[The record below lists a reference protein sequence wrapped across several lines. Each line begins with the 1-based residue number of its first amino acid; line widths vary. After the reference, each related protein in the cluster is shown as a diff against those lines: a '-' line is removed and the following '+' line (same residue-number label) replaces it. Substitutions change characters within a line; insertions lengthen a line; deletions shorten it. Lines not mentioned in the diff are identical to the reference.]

1 MKSTSND
8 PRALRTRQLLRE
20 ALMDSVIEKN
30 FRDLTIRDITDHAG
44 VNRATFYLHYEDKY
58 DLLDDCANEIFL
70 EIRSAMQNEMLFDPE
85 KSMIVTGDE
94 LKRMKIILNHIQRD
108 ADFFR
113 AMMRD
118 DGDTTFHNLFR
129 ETASKWMKAQVVE
142 AFAYHNKD
150 VDDDLIDMMVR
161 FQSAG
166 NFEVISWWLEND
178 MRIPI
183 EVMAARL
190 ATITM
195 PPLIRLLINDS
206 IEISN

>member
-1 MKSTSND
+1 MKSNSND
-8 PRALRTRQLLRE
+8 PRAQRTRQLLRE

-58 DLLDDCANEIFL
+58 DLLDDCANEILL
-70 EIRSAMQNEMLFDPE
+70 EVRSVMQAELLFDPE
-85 KSMIVTGDE
+85 KSMIVASDE
-94 LKRMKIILNHIQRD
+94 LKRMKIILEHIQRH

-118 DGDTTFHNLFR
+118 DGDMTFHNLFR
-129 ETASKWMKAQVVE
+129 EIASKWMKAQVIKT
-142 AFAYHNKD
+142 FAYHKKD
-150 VDDDLIDMMVR
+150 IDEDLIDMMVR

-183 EVMAARL
+183 DVMAKRL

-195 PPLIRLLINDS
+195 PPLIRLLIDQS
-206 IEISN
+206 IHIN